1 MNSGQ
6 QAPVIGV
13 VLAGGAGTRFGAAQ
27 PKQLAR
33 LSGHTV
39 LSYSLRAFD
48 AHPETERIV
57 IAANPEWYAEIEE
70 VVSDA
75 VRRKPWKIVDAGE
88 HRNGSVLSAIT
99 SVETDDA
106 RVLVHDGVRPLVD
119 HSLINRVVEAL
130 EHADAV
136 IPVIDSIDPIVKTR
150 GNKVVKFTRRSTHLR
165 GQSPQGFWLRTLR
178 EAFAWSSAEEQ
189 QRFAT
194 VFELLQNADPSAR
207 IMTVDGDMNNIKIT
221 VPVDHMIAG
230 QLLLNWGR

>member
-6 QAPVIGV
+6 KDPLIGV
-13 VLAGGAGTRFGAAQ
+13 VLAGGVGTRFGAAQ

-57 IAANPEWYAEIEE
+57 IAANPEWGAEIEE

-75 VRRKPWKIVDAGE
+75 VRRKAWTIVAAGE
-88 HRNGSVLSAIT
+88 HRNGSVLNAVA
-99 SVETDDA
+99 SVDLADA
-106 RVLVHDGVRPLVD
+106 RLLVHDGVRPLVD
-119 HSLINRVVEAL
+119 HSLIDRVVGAL

-165 GQSPQGFWLRTLR
+165 GQSPQGFWLKTLR
-178 EAFAWSSAEEQ
+178 EAFARSSAEEQ
-189 QRFAT
+189 QTFGT

-207 IMTVDGDMNNIKIT
+207 ITTVDGDMNNIKIT
-221 VPVDHMIAG
+221 VPVDHIIAG
-230 QLLLNWGR
+230 QLLLNWDQ